1 MGLLSPLWFCL
12 ITTLLFV
19 YTHRSRCFYVFSR
32 SLLVKKAM
40 VHPWLILF
48 HLFFN
53 LISCWNFFL
62 KDYLLLVRPNPPSEV
77 SMESP
82 NPYSIELWYKI
93 DDKLHFFPPGLRQD
107 VEVRSEFD
115 LEGQWRP
122 LDIPF
127 VNTAKDIQDVN
138 HTITGL
144 NPYTTYTVK
153 IRMQSMKAD
162 PHLWSQTV
170 MKESMTMASKPE
182 IPPEVTLSSFE
193 VVNHDWQTRSIFVYW
208 KQIPRWRQNGP
219 DFNYIITEVAEAGRK
234 R

>member
-1 MGLLSPLWFCL
+1 
-12 ITTLLFV
+12 
-19 YTHRSRCFYVFSR
+19 
-32 SLLVKKAM
+32 
-40 VHPWLILF
+40 
-48 HLFFN
+48 
-53 LISCWNFFL
+53 
-62 KDYLLLVRPNPPSEV
+62 
-77 SMESP
+77 MESP